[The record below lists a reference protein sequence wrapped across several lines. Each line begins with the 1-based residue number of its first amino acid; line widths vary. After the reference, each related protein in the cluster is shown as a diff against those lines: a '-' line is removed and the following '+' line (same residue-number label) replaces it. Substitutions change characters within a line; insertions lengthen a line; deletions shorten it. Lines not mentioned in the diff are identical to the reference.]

1 MSMSALFD
9 PASPIPYDPTPLAQA
24 IRAIASVCDGAHEN
38 DGQGFDGQDAKFG
51 RRLAVIPEDVWS
63 SDMIADAYH
72 MARKY
77 RKQLDGFGINVD
89 HLPVP
94 PVLEVTRV
102 DTDFGTARKSREEA
116 RKLSRLAATTI
127 TLTGDLI
134 VLNGPY
140 DAERVN
146 ACRAVPG
153 RRWTGKVDTF
163 PLSSARPVV
172 DLADRFGIAIPDEL
186 RMMAGDPTLVTP
198 TPLRQVTISG
208 PYLHLRF
215 EYNPVLIPLVRKLP
229 DAQWIPN
236 PGVWQTTICDETLE
250 FCRTHDFV
258 LDEDVA
264 RAAAA
269 AAAET
274 AAIVEMSKAVD
285 GDIDIPG
292 LTPGSLRPFQRAGV
306 LYALRQRRTWIAD
319 EMGLGKTRQALAAV
333 EAADAYPCLVLCP
346 ASVKENWL
354 IEAGMVLPGRFGETV
369 YGKRPRSFT
378 SQGRFDRTDIYV
390 LNYDLVPAHLE
401 ALKRAGFRSLVCD
414 ESHEHLSNPR
424 LGRTKAA
431 VELGRQIALD
441 DPDRNLV
448 LLLTGTPVRNFA
460 DGLVPQLDVMS
471 RLEDFGGKDRL
482 VRRYIK
488 EATTYGFDA
497 ERMVELHNR
506 LRATCYIRREKAEV
520 LTELPPKQRVTIP
533 VVLDDTE
540 LAEYHKA
547 EQDLIAYIRDRAWHA
562 ALEAGENP
570 DRAAMVAAL
579 RAQAAQHLV
588 AITTLKQLAAK
599 ARMAHAR
606 RWVDEFLESTGRKL
620 LVFAWHSNVV
630 DEFASAHGG
639 LRISGKDPVPVR
651 QRAVERFQADDT
663 AKVIALQLKAGG
675 VGLTLTA
682 ASDVLFLEQ
691 GWTPATHNQA
701 EDRTHRIGQDHHVTA
716 HYHLALG
723 TIDERIFRLV
733 DAKRRLNAAIE
744 DGRIPEDYVPEDGDG
759 AESILGDLLVDL
771 AFGDDPEP
779 AACQHLHRDDKYPA
793 FCLDCAER
801 GDYRTAHIE
810 VDGDWVEVLPN
821 T

>member
-1 MSMSALFD
+1 MTDTLFD
-9 PASPIPYDPTPLAQA
+9 PTGPIPYDPTPLAQA
-24 IRAIASVCDGAHEN
+24 IRAIASVCDGAATL
-38 DGQGFDGQDAKFG
+38 DGHGFDGQDAKFG
-51 RRLAVIPEDVWS
+51 QRLAVIPEDAWS
-63 SDMIADAYH
+63 EAMIADAWH

-77 RKQLDGFGINVD
+77 RRQLADFGIDVES
-89 HLPVP
+89 LAEP
-94 PVLEVTRV
+94 PVTEVARV
-102 DTDFGTARKSREEA
+102 ATDFGSARQSREEA
-116 RKLSRLAATTI
+116 RKLARNASTKVELS
-127 TLTGDLI
+127 GDLI
-134 VLNGPY
+134 ILHGPY
-140 DAERVN
+140 DAARVN
-146 ACRAVPG
+146 ACRQVPG

-163 PLSSARPVV
+163 PLSSARQVV
-172 DLADRFGIAIPDEL
+172 DLADQFRIAVPDEL
-186 RMMAGDPTLVTP
+186 RMMAGDPSLVTP

-229 DAQWIPN
+229 DAQWLKA
-236 PGVWQTTICDETLE
+236 PGVWQTTICDETLA
-250 FCRTHDFV
+250 FCREHDFT

-274 AAIVEMSKAVD
+274 ARIIEMSKAVD
-285 GDIDIPG
+285 ADIDIPG
-292 LTPGSLRPFQRAGV
+292 LAPGALRPFQRAGV
-306 LYALRQRRTWIAD
+306 VYALEKRRTWIAD

-354 IEAGMVLPGRFGETV
+354 IEARMVLPGRFGETV
-369 YGKRPRSFT
+369 YGKAPRQFKSV
-378 SQGRFDRTDIYV
+378 GLFDRTDIYV
-390 LNYDLVPAHLE
+390 MNYDLLPTHLE
-401 ALKRAGFRSLVCD
+401 ALMRAGFRSIICD

-431 VELGRQIALD
+431 IELGRQIAVA

-460 DGLVPQLDVMS
+460 DGLIPQLDVMT
-471 RLEDFGGKDRL
+471 RLDDFGGKARL
-482 VRRYIK
+482 ERRYIK

-520 LTELPPKQRVTIP
+520 LTELPPKQRVTID
-533 VVLDDTE
+533 VACTDEE
-540 LAEYHKA
+540 LAEYRKA
-547 EQDLIAYIRDRAWHA
+547 EQDLITYIRDRAWKA

-606 RWVDEFLESTGRKL
+606 RWVADFLESTGRKL
-620 LVFAWHSNVV
+620 LVFAWHSAVV
-630 DEFASAHGG
+630 DEFAASNGG
-639 LRISGKDPVPVR
+639 LRISGKDPVPTR
-651 QRAVERFQADDT
+651 QRAVERFQNDPD
-663 AKVIALQLKAGG
+663 AKVISLQLKAGG

-701 EDRTHRIGQDHHVTA
+701 EDRTHRIGQENHVTA

-723 TIDERIFRLV
+723 TIDERIYRLV

-744 DGRIPEDYVPEDGDG
+744 DGRIPDDYDPDDGDG
-759 AESILGDLLVDL
+759 EESILGDLLVDL
-771 AFGDDPEP
+771 AFGADTDDDFDPLANDEPEP
-779 AACQHLHRDDKYPA
+779 DIYEETL
-793 FCLDCAER
+793 L
-801 GDYRTAHIE
+801 
-810 VDGDWVEVLPN
+810 
-821 T
+821 